1 MLEFT
6 TFSSTFNFTDN
17 TSKLLESAT
26 SRAVNENLLL
36 DRAIF
41 LVARLDFCKDY
52 TKMRPTTIRGQKETV
67 AINHKPVLDMV
78 LGCIA
83 ICDDVRVEGG
93 VVIPVA
99 AMSADAIFAGGM
111 DI

>member
-52 TKMRPTTIRGQKETV
+52 TKNRATDHDSTTIQGQKETV
-67 AINHKPVLDMV
+67 AINLKQQVLN
-78 LGCIA
+78 
-83 ICDDVRVEGG
+83 G
-93 VVIPVA
+93 VQGDEA
-99 AMSADAIFAGGM
+99 QLADLIHLS
-111 DI
+111 